1 MVACLH
7 LKMCRTSESPISEI
21 GVALGTTD
29 AHGLPL
35 DFRSPFD
42 ISDLLRKTAEKVCG
56 HHKRCFLSP
65 YSFQLHMASAS
76 LAGTF
81 VPVQILLNPYYEPGT

>member
-29 AHGLPL
+29 AYGLPL

-42 ISDLLRKTAEKVCG
+42 VSDLLRKTAEKVC
-56 HHKRCFLSP
+56 KASQDLP
-65 YSFQLHMASAS
+65 PLTLLHAAACGKWITCGS
-76 LAGTF
+76 
-81 VPVQILLNPYYEPGT
+81 